1 MNNVLPLKKKEFTFE
16 KQISDLTSL
25 CKEDL
30 VSVNTIIVDKLD
42 SNVPLVQ
49 EVAKYLIL
57 SGGKRLRPLLT
68 VSSYHMINNEKN
80 SNENKINH
88 IGLSAAVEFIHTA
101 TLLHDDVIDESKQR
115 RGNPTANE
123 KWRNKT
129 SVLVG
134 DFLFSRAFQLIYQ
147 DYL

>member
-1 MNNVLPLKKKEFTFE
+1 MDNVLPLRKNDFSFE
-16 KQISDLTSL
+16 DEIRKLTDL

-30 VSVNTIIVDKLD
+30 VSVNTIIFDTLD

-49 EVAKYLIL
+49 EVAKYLIM

-68 VSSYHMINNEKN
+68 VSSFHMTRNDI
-80 SNENKINH
+80 SGIQNKMNH

-101 TLLHDDVIDESKQR
+101 TLLHDDVIDESKKR
-115 RGNPTANE
+115 RGKITANE
-123 KWRNKT
+123 KWKNKT

-134 DFLFSRAFQLIYQ
+134 DFLLSLIHI
-147 DYL
+147 